1 MKPGHAQIKS
11 ILLAAC
17 VLAGSAG
24 AAFAGVSRIIQERYR
39 GNYENKA
46 LYLKIPIISDKQ
58 YVYITGQSFR
68 NDQVVAGA
76 PLRFKVGEQVRVL
89 GLDFGGDEIKFKLGA
104 ITGTTI
110 AGAAVVELV
119 YKFDTPL
126 QDRFPNSGVFD
137 KALAAT
143 FTEGLKYTELDDA
156 KRNYVEQEFERI
168 SREIATASGTDRDTV
183 LKYVA
188 PQLPAYQ
195 DAMREITNLQNRN
208 QDLSRQVTQS
218 QGENRKLES
227 DSKSQ
232 QAEITRLRNQAS
244 SLQEKMDNSTSQ
256 LQRLNDDLRSARGV
270 SQGYQRELA
279 NLERSLKIKIDPNRD
294 LASQIAELGQVMQKI
309 QKDNDDLQNENGSLH
324 SNLDKEQSDNAKL
337 SGENQD
343 LKNSVRQKDDTI
355 KTLTS
360 KEDSL
365 ARQYFMLK
373 QTKENL
379 ENVTLSIANL
389 NTHLVEEKTE
399 GGVQSGTIN
408 AYLGDT
414 LIGSFGWRLPER
426 LNSSQ
431 EKEGDAYF
439 STESIDYVRITPEER
454 LILQS
459 LGEPLK
465 LHVSLVS
472 RADSME
478 VKPEKEDAVQQV
490 GERDRATWRWQI
502 ANRGGQDTHLLLAVQ
517 LVNKNGDGIPLIQ
530 AEQLISTSNL
540 VRQIRNYL
548 QPIPLLF
555 GAVLGALLAC
565 ITGLFKRVRHGGTA
579 RRAPL
584 AKTPY
589 AGPKQL

>member
-1 MKPGHAQIKS
+1 MKPGHAQIKTV
-11 ILLAAC
+11 LLAGC
-17 VLAGSAG
+17 VLAWNAG
-24 AAFAGVSRIIQERYR
+24 PAFAGVSRVIQERYR

-46 LYLKIPIISDKQ
+46 LYLKIPIFSDKQ

-68 NDQVVAGA
+68 NDRGLAGTT
-76 PLRFKVGEQVRVL
+76 PRFKVGEQARVL

-104 ITGTTI
+104 I
-110 AGAAVVELV
+110 AGATIVELI
-119 YKFDTPL
+119 YKFATPL
-126 QDRFPNSGVFD
+126 QDSFPNSGVFD

-168 SREIATASGTDRDTV
+168 SREIAAASNTDRDTV

-227 DSKSQ
+227 DSKNQ
-232 QAEITRLRNQAS
+232 QAEIARLRSQAS
-244 SLQEKMDNSTSQ
+244 SLQEKMDSSVSQ
-256 LQRLNDDLRSARGV
+256 LQRLNDDLRNARGL
-270 SQGYQRELA
+270 SQSYQRELA
-279 NLERSLKIKIDPNRD
+279 NLERSLKIKIDPSRD
-294 LASQIAELGQVMQKI
+294 LASQIAELGQVMQRL

-343 LKNSVRQKDDTI
+343 IKNSIRQKDDTI

-379 ENVTLSIANL
+379 ENVALSIANL
-389 NTHLVEEKTE
+389 NARLVEEKTD

-414 LIGSFGWRLPER
+414 LIGSFGWLLPAR
-426 LNSSQ
+426 LNSNQ
-431 EKEGDAYF
+431 EKDGDAYF

-454 LILQS
+454 HILQS

-465 LHVSLVS
+465 LRVSLVS
-472 RADSME
+472 RSDSME
-478 VKPEKEDAVQQV
+478 VKPEKEISEQQV
-490 GERDRATWRWQI
+490 GERDRATWRWHI
-502 ANRGGQDTHLLLAVQ
+502 ANRGGQDTRLLLAAQ

-540 VRQIRNYL
+540 VRQVRNYL
-548 QPIPLLF
+548 QPIPLLL
-555 GAVLGALLAC
+555 GAVLGSLLAC
-565 ITGLFKRVRHGGTA
+565 ITGLFGRVRHGGPA
-579 RRAPL
+579 RRKPL
-584 AKTPY
+584 SETPY

>member
-1 MKPGHAQIKS
+1 MKPGHAQIKTV
-11 ILLAAC
+11 LLAVC
-17 VLAGSAG
+17 VLAWSAG
-24 AAFAGVSRIIQERYR
+24 AAFAGVSRVIQERYR
-39 GNYENKA
+39 SNYENKA
-46 LYLKIPIISDKQ
+46 LYLKIPIFSDKQ

-68 NDQVVAGA
+68 NDQGLAGA
-76 PLRFKVGEQVRVL
+76 APRFKVGEQARVL

-104 ITGTTI
+104 I
-110 AGAAVVELV
+110 AGAAIVELI
-119 YKFDTPL
+119 YKFDAPL
-126 QDRFPNSGVFD
+126 QDSFPNSGVFD
-137 KALAAT
+137 KALAAS

-232 QAEITRLRNQAS
+232 QAEITRLRSQAS
-244 SLQEKMDNSTSQ
+244 SLQEKMDSSVSQ
-256 LQRLNDDLRSARGV
+256 LQRLNDDLRNARGL
-270 SQGYQRELA
+270 SQSYQRELA
-279 NLERSLKIKIDPNRD
+279 NLERSLKIKIDPSRD
-294 LASQIAELGQVMQKI
+294 LASQIAELGQVMQKF

-343 LKNSVRQKDDTI
+343 LKNSIRQKDDTI
-355 KTLTS
+355 KTLSS

-379 ENVTLSIANL
+379 ENVALSIANL
-389 NTHLVEEKTE
+389 NARLVEEKTD

-408 AYLGDT
+408 AYLGDI
-414 LIGSFGWRLPER
+414 LIGSFGWRLPAR
-426 LNSSQ
+426 LNSNQ

-454 LILQS
+454 HILQS

-465 LHVSLVS
+465 LRVSLVS
-472 RADSME
+472 RSDSME
-478 VKPEKEDAVQQV
+478 VKPEKEISEQQV
-490 GERDRATWRWQI
+490 GERDRATWRWHI
-502 ANRGGQDTHLLLAVQ
+502 ANRGGQDTHLLLAAQ
-517 LVNKNGDGIPLIQ
+517 LVNKNGDGIPLVQ

-540 VRQIRNYL
+540 VRQVRDYL
-548 QPIPLLF
+548 QPIPLLL
-555 GAVLGALLAC
+555 GAVLGSLLAC
-565 ITGLFKRVRHGGTA
+565 ITGLFRRVRHGGPA
-579 RRAPL
+579 RREPL
-584 AKTPY
+584 SETPY